1 MKEKKVCVVLSVGVL
16 VFQPFYETGLR
27 LLSLCSQS
35 LRQFFCVLELFQ
47 SVLANR
53 GNSLTTLDFIIRI
66 IKYYKLAGCLVICV

>member
-16 VFQPFYETGLR
+16 VFQQFYETGLR